1 MRDDLNAQ
9 GGRDGGR
16 RPAPKAPETERLTDR
31 EVPLEQSHISAA
43 VHAWLDGEL
52 PESAVR
58 GADTKRELEFWQR
71 VNAQTAVRRELR
83 TPPHVQA
90 QIMAALPQTAPTM
103 ISPWWRREF
112 VVSPAVAVATAA
124 SLVALGAAA
133 SAVVIKAL
141 K

>member
-9 GGRDGGR
+9 GGRDGR
-16 RPAPKAPETERLTDR
+16 ESERKAPETERLTDR
-31 EVPLEQSHISAA
+31 EVPLGQSHISAA

-58 GADTKRELEFWQR
+58 GESKRELEFWQR
-71 VNAQTAVRRELR
+71 ITAETAVRREVR

-90 QIMAALPQTAPTM
+90 QIMAALPQTAPAM
-103 ISPWWRREF
+103 LSPWWRREL
-112 VVSPAVAVATAA
+112 VVSPKVAITAAA

-133 SAVVIKAL
+133 SAVVIKAM

>member
-9 GGRDGGR
+9 GGPDGR
-16 RPAPKAPETERLTDR
+16 EAARKAPETERLTDR
-31 EVPLEQSHISAA
+31 EVPLGQSHISAA

-58 GADTKRELEFWQR
+58 GESKRELEFWQR
-71 VNAQTAVRRELR
+71 ITAETAVRREVR

-103 ISPWWRREF
+103 SPWWRRDL
-112 VVSPAVAVATAA
+112 VVSPQVAITAAA

-133 SAVVIKAL
+133 SAVVIKAM

>member
-9 GGRDGGR
+9 GGRDGR
-16 RPAPKAPETERLTDR
+16 EPARKAPETERLTDR
-31 EVPLEQSHISAA
+31 EVPIGQSHISAA

-58 GADTKRELEFWQR
+58 GADKRELEFWQR
-71 VNAQTAVRRELR
+71 VNAETAVRREVR

-90 QIMAALPQTAPTM
+90 QIMAALPSTAPTM

-112 VVSPAVAVATAA
+112 VVTPAAAVATAA

>member
-9 GGRDGGR
+9 GGRDGR
-16 RPAPKAPETERLTDR
+16 EAARKAPNTERLTDR

-43 VHAWLDGEL
+43 VHAWLDGDL

-58 GADTKRELEFWQR
+58 AESKRELELWQKL
-71 VNAQTAVRRELR
+71 NAETAVRREVR
-83 TPPHVQA
+83 TPAHVQA
-90 QIMAALPQTAPTM
+90 QIMAALPQTAPSVIT
-103 ISPWWRREF
+103 PWWSREF
-112 VVSPAVAVATAA
+112 VVSPKLAIATAA

-133 SAVVIKAL
+133 SAVVIKAI

>member
-9 GGRDGGR
+9 GGRDGR
-16 RPAPKAPETERLTDR
+16 EPARKAPDTERLTDR
-31 EVPLEQSHISAA
+31 EVPLGQSQISAA

-58 GADTKRELEFWQR
+58 GAESKRELEFWQR
-71 VNAQTAVRRELR
+71 INAETAVRREVK

-90 QIMAALPQTAPTM
+90 QIMAALPQTAPSAL
-103 ISPWWRREF
+103 SPWWRREF
-112 VVSPAVAVATAA
+112 VVTPSVAIATAA